1 MISEREEEQ
10 ARDLFNMPGWKN
22 LVEEWEEQMEM
33 CNLDS
38 CNTLEELHFQKGR
51 LAVLRMML
59 NFENYIKNITEQD
72 DDNDPVFQ

>member
-1 MISEREEEQ
+1 LISEREEEQ

-22 LVEEWEEQMEM
+22 LVDEWEEQIQM

-38 CNTLEELHFQKGR
+38 CNTLEDLHFQKGR

-59 NFENYIKNITEQD
+59 NFENYIKNITED
-72 DDNDPVFQ
+72 DDEDPTFQ

>member
-1 MISEREEEQ
+1 LISEREEEE

-22 LVEEWEEQMEM
+22 LVDEWEEQIQM

-38 CNTLEELHFQKGR
+38 CNTIEDLHFQKGR

-59 NFENYIKNITEQD
+59 NFENYIKNITED
-72 DDNDPVFQ
+72 DDEDPTFQ

>member
-22 LVEEWEEQMEM
+22 LVDEWEEQIQM

-38 CNTLEELHFQKGR
+38 CNTLEDLHFQKGM

-59 NFENYIKNITEQD
+59 NFENYIKNITED
-72 DDNDPVFQ
+72 DDEDPTFQ

>member
-22 LVEEWEEQMEM
+22 LVDEWEEQIQM

-38 CNTLEELHFQKGR
+38 CNTLEDLHFQKGR

-59 NFENYIKNITEQD
+59 NFENYIRNIAED
-72 DDNDPVFQ
+72 DDEDRTFQ

>member
-10 ARDLFNMPGWKN
+10 ARDLFTMPGWKN
-22 LVEEWEEQMEM
+22 LVDEWEEQIQM

-38 CNTLEELHFQKGR
+38 CNTLEDLHFQKGR

-59 NFENYIKNITEQD
+59 NFENYIKNITED
-72 DDNDPVFQ
+72 DDEDPTFQ

>member
-1 MISEREEEQ
+1 LISEREEEQ

-22 LVEEWEEQMEM
+22 LVDEWEEQIQM

-38 CNTLEELHFQKGR
+38 CNTLEDLHFQKGR

-59 NFENYIKNITEQD
+59 NFENYIKNITED
-72 DDNDPVFQ
+72 DEDPTFQ

>member
-1 MISEREEEQ
+1 MITEREEED

-22 LVEEWEEQMEM
+22 LVDEWEEQMNM

-38 CNTLEELHFQKGR
+38 CNTLEDLHFQKGR

-59 NFENYIKNITEQD
+59 NFEDYIKNITEQD
-72 DDNDPVFQ
+72 DDVDPVFQ

>member
-10 ARDLFNMPGWKN
+10 ARDLFSMPGWRN
-22 LVEEWEEQMEM
+22 LVEEWEEQMQM

>member
-22 LVEEWEEQMEM
+22 LVDEWEEQIQM

-38 CNTLEELHFQKGR
+38 CNTLEDLHFQKGR

-59 NFENYIKNITEQD
+59 NFENYIKNITED
-72 DDNDPVFQ
+72 DDEDPTFQ